1 MKSDIQKDLLG
12 LMRAPSY
19 TPLTL
24 PQIAA
29 ALGLPR
35 KSAPKLR
42 KAMDSLLA
50 DGRAAKVKGR
60 PLPGVPDDLNLV
72 AGVVAFRQGEGR
84 FSTYPI
90 PKAP

>member
-50 DGRAAKVKGR
+50 DGRAARSRATATGFRTTSIWSRASWRSGR
-60 PLPGVPDDLNLV
+60 
-72 AGVVAFRQGEGR
+72 GEGR